1 MILMGKM
8 GQEAFGVVDGPPA
21 EAPLRSASGMPVTPN
36 SSRAFCWAAT
46 E

>member
-21 EAPLRSASGMPVTPN
+21 EASLKIRLRDAGDPE
-36 SSRAFCWAAT
+36 FL
-46 E
+46 